1 MLRKISTDKIDPLK
15 CNVPLFRS
23 DMPTSLATRVILSK
37 AIKKHVLERKY
48 AREKN
53 MNRLN

>member
-15 CNVPLFRS
+15 CNVPLFRF